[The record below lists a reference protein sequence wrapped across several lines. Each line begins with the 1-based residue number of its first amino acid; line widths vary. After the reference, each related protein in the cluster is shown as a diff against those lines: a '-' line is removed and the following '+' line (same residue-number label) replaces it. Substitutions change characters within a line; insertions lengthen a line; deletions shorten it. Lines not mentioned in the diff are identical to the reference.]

1 LCLAASTYAA
11 FTYIS
16 TLYILGKRIML
27 QILRGRLRIAQILYI
42 KRARILAAFKLG
54 RRIMSKKL
62 IAILCAVMLPVSMA
76 FADLTSDLAGGADAA
91 TALTNEVMAVMAAD
105 PSLSADEAK
114 DIASQNLVAALVAA
128 GSTPSAAAA
137 TATEAGATE
146 SVAYAAAGAP
156 APSAPADS
164 APAAP
169 AAPAQ
174 NAGNTNSTPAGGEP
188 GSGQEDETEDNSYG
202 EPA

>member
-1 LCLAASTYAA
+1 
-11 FTYIS
+11 
-16 TLYILGKRIML
+16 MN
-27 QILRGRLRIAQILYI
+27 
-42 KRARILAAFKLG
+42 
-54 RRIMSKKL
+54 KKL

-114 DIASQNLVAALVAA
+114 DIASQNLVTALIAA
-128 GSTPSAAAA
+128 GATPSAAAA
-137 TATEAGATE
+137 TATDAGATE
-146 SVAYAAAGAP
+146 SVAYAAADVP

-169 AAPAQ
+169 AAGQ
-174 NAGNTNSTPAGGEP
+174 NAGTGFSSSTPAGGEP

>member
-1 LCLAASTYAA
+1 
-11 FTYIS
+11 
-16 TLYILGKRIML
+16 ML

-146 SVAYAAAGAP
+146 SVAYAAADVP

-188 GSGQEDETEDNSYG
+188 GSGQEDEIEDNSYG

>member
-1 LCLAASTYAA
+1 
-11 FTYIS
+11 
-16 TLYILGKRIML
+16 MN
-27 QILRGRLRIAQILYI
+27 
-42 KRARILAAFKLG
+42 
-54 RRIMSKKL
+54 KKL

-105 PSLSADEAK
+105 PSLSVDEAK

-128 GSTPSAAAA
+128 GATPSAAAA
-137 TATEAGATE
+137 TATDAGATE
-146 SVAYAAAGAP
+146 SVAYAAAGVP
-156 APSAPADS
+156 
-164 APAAP
+164 APAATGDSGTTGGETGGDTGS
-169 AAPAQ
+169 Q
-174 NAGNTNSTPAGGEP
+174 NAGTDTGAGSSSTPAGGEP